1 MNYVDIAIIVL
12 LVLAFF
18 LGFIGKL
25 SHKITHLVM
34 LALSLA
40 LAFIL
45 GTVLADSGLADKIIS
60 WFKLESYVE
69 MMKEASPQFL
79 VLFGGIKRFILFFAF
94 SLVLFLIFGFF
105 GIIINHAL
113 FKSKKKQV
121 QEGEKKKFK
130 NTALFGG
137 QIISVVWMA
146 VLLLFFLTPV
156 AAFRGPAKTAVTM
169 NYSEDHTPTTVDKV
183 FDQVDGSKMLA
194 FTDKI
199 LEKKVIPFM
208 SYSKT
213 DSEGKV
219 HTYYL
224 NEDANGVDRLLGIL
238 KNFKSK
244 RVNLSGLSLED
255 KESISK
261 ALDALG
267 EALTEVDAMRE
278 EYGDDTTVTII
289 IGDLVKYVFSDVAE
303 EAKPQLLKSL
313 MNGGSEYLEGFDYY
327 KDPYKDK
334 VPSVLVQVLVDKTKS
349 SDSSM
354 ADLLKYVDVHNYTF
368 EELKANILSLPDLLN
383 LFTSKTVKTEQEV
396 KSALTASP
404 LCKQVLKRVMEKYY
418 GVGSI
423 NFDNLDFDK
432 EALAISTVLNYANAS
447 DTSVIDAVA
456 FAHSL
461 GESDILPALIDYY
474 NGANPDSKIEIKVD
488 TVKYAAINAALATEL
503 AAGSLTTKQYE
514 TYRNIFK
521 AE

>member
-146 VLLLFFLTPV
+146 ALLLFFLTPV

-244 RVNLSGLSLED
+244 KVNLSGLSLED
-255 KESISK
+255 K
-261 ALDALG
+261 
-267 EALTEVDAMRE
+267 
-278 EYGDDTTVTII
+278 
-289 IGDLVKYVFSDVAE
+289 
-303 EAKPQLLKSL
+303 
-313 MNGGSEYLEGFDYY
+313 
-327 KDPYKDK
+327 
-334 VPSVLVQVLVDKTKS
+334 
-349 SDSSM
+349 
-354 ADLLKYVDVHNYTF
+354 
-368 EELKANILSLPDLLN
+368 
-383 LFTSKTVKTEQEV
+383 
-396 KSALTASP
+396 
-404 LCKQVLKRVMEKYY
+404 
-418 GVGSI
+418 
-423 NFDNLDFDK
+423 
-432 EALAISTVLNYANAS
+432 
-447 DTSVIDAVA
+447 
-456 FAHSL
+456 
-461 GESDILPALIDYY
+461 
-474 NGANPDSKIEIKVD
+474 
-488 TVKYAAINAALATEL
+488 
-503 AAGSLTTKQYE
+503 
-514 TYRNIFK
+514 
-521 AE
+521 